1 MATPPD
7 NPKATLDQDLG
18 LGDDQVAE
26 YLRHRPDF
34 LVDHPELL
42 DALTPPSRIDGA
54 GVIDLQAVMIERLR
68 AANAR
73 LTEHQDE
80 IVALSRRAQ
89 SRQSEVNAAVLAM
102 IGATT
107 FEHLIEVVTGD
118 FLHLLHVDVATLC
131 VENGAVGRPGA
142 RAGVHCLEPGTIDEV
157 LGRDRGIEL
166 LADTAGDARVFDAGA
181 GLVRSAALV
190 RLELGRGA
198 PACLLAL
205 GSRQTGRFQPR
216 QGTESLGFLARVLEH
231 CLRAWLGRPA

>member
-7 NPKATLDQDLG
+7 MPNTNLDQDLG

-26 YLRHRPDF
+26 YLRGRPDF

-42 DALTPPSRIDGA
+42 GVLTPPSRIDGDD
-54 GVIDLQAVMIERLR
+54 VIDMQAFMIERLR

-80 IVALSRRAQ
+80 FVALSRRALSQ
-89 SRQSEVNAAVLAM
+89 QGEVNAAILAM
-102 IGATT
+102 LGAAT
-107 FEHLIEVVTGD
+107 FEHLIEVVTSD

-131 VENGAVGRPGA
+131 VENGAVGKPGA
-142 RAGVHCLEPGTIDEV
+142 RVGVHCLEPGTIDEL
-157 LGRDRGIEL
+157 LGRDRDIVL

-181 GLVRSAALV
+181 GLVSSAALV
-190 RLELGRGA
+190 RLGLGRGA
-198 PACLLAL
+198 PACILAL

-216 QGTESLGFLARVLEH
+216 QGTEILGFLARVLEH
-231 CLRAWLGRPA
+231 CLREWLDLPA